1 MSPAAAKSCQS
12 ILSRLNLKASVV
24 QHPSD
29 RALRDTGIQLFQEA
43 TQICESTRLQTRF
56 CVGSFNPDR
65 RKILRSHHRHRRAV
79 FLFSCPFIRQTDRR
93 RDESTGRKTDGLKGR
108 QTDRQRGDRQ
118 VWTGEQMEERA
129 THRQAGRPTDGERD
143 ESVTFSNIQFKDQRH
158 QNRFFF
164 LFWTHTHTLTHTLSN
179 SVVSSLSV

>member
-1 MSPAAAKSCQS
+1 MRYVTRESNYFKKQ
-12 ILSRLNLKASVV
+12 LKYVS
-24 QHPSD
+24 
-29 RALRDTGIQLFQEA
+29 LRDYRHVSVSDPLIQTGG
-43 TQICESTRLQTRF
+43 RF
-56 CVGSFNPDR
+56 YVHITNTDAPCFYSLVHLSD
-65 RKILRSHHRHRRAV
+65 
-79 FLFSCPFIRQTDRR
+79 RQTDRR